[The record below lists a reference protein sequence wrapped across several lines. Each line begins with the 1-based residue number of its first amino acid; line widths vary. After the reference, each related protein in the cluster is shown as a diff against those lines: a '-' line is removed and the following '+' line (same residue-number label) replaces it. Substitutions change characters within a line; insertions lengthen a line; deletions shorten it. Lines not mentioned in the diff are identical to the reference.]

1 MTSGRTPNGMT
12 VQLTPS
18 RAVGRAVQRPKTAQD
33 LNKWSWANQ
42 AGPYQYYIHG
52 SGSVDKYISLSPG
65 YKNPNETASARGA
78 RFALDGAVFWIGQNM
93 RRTELISQ
101 TTAGIHFTEMTY
113 GWISGEQGTSNKNLQ
128 WMVGQRSLW
137 KTEWKPDV
145 WHNVAYEIMSWR
157 VAKSIIRSIG

>member
-1 MTSGRTPNGMT
+1 MLTSKA
-12 VQLTPS
+12 LILALAAHLS
-18 RAVGRAVQRPKTAQD
+18 LAAD

-101 TTAGIHFTEMTY
+101 TTAGIVSGKVFTT
-113 GWISGEQGTSNKNLQ
+113 L
-128 WMVGQRSLW
+128 
-137 KTEWKPDV
+137 
-145 WHNVAYEIMSWR
+145 A
-157 VAKSIIRSIG
+157 